1 MDNLSSKLSEILND
15 EESMKKVK
23 ALAEGLLSDGANEEK
38 NNNSSES
45 TGLSANELNSVI
57 SIINR
62 IKSSGDDRRTAL
74 LLALKPNL
82 SKEKQE
88 KVDTAVKLLKLI
100 ELLPYLKESGILSIF

>member
-23 ALAEGLLSDGANEEK
+23 ALAEGLLSE
-38 NNNSSES
+38 NSSDDNTDDS
-45 TGLSANELNSVI
+45 VKSDSLSANELNSVI
-57 SIINR
+57 GIIN
-62 IKSSGDDRRTAL
+62 KLKTSGNDRRTAL